1 MMNTKGRHGW
11 SRVHLCT
18 LTHCWNSCLLS
29 PRSSRLK
36 EHFRELRHPSIW
48 RANIDFQVT
57 GRRMEERADE
67 EAKYREMRCVF
78 FALYYYF
85 LFFCFFFLNGSW
97 STAFRHINSNYRI
110 REAIRMVKCSPA
122 DICSRHDVSARH
134 CTHPHC
140 DGLRLKHGQLHPVKI
155 KMKREFKCS
164 RP

>member
-11 SRVHLCT
+11 SRLHLCT

-57 GRRMEERADE
+57 DRRMEERADK
-67 EAKYREMRCVF
+67 EAEMRCVF

-85 LFFCFFFLNGSW
+85 LFFCFSFLMAAGIQLLGTLTPITESERRSEWLNARPLIYAPVMMWMPG
-97 STAFRHINSNYRI
+97 TAHTRTAMVRDWNMDNYT
-110 REAIRMVKCSPA
+110 PW
-122 DICSRHDVSARH
+122 
-134 CTHPHC
+134 
-140 DGLRLKHGQLHPVKI
+140 Q
-155 KMKREFKCS
+155 
-164 RP
+164 